1 MTKILVPFKFD
12 ADFKLKLDMIAYDNK
27 ITKEGPG
34 SVVGLVREALIK
46 TYPALSESIVI
57 VNDRVCKET
66 KKKFKEKV
74 GAF

>member
-34 SVVGLVREALIK
+34 SAVGLVREALIK
-46 TYPALSESIVI
+46 TYPALSESIVT
-57 VNDRVCKET
+57 VNNRVCEET
-66 KKKFKEKV
+66 KKRFEAKIA
-74 GAF
+74 AF